1 MINKNL
7 LKISFLNL
15 KKRKLRSFLT
25 IISVFIGVTAIFV
38 LISFGQGLVGFVDE
52 FATKMGNDKI
62 IIQAKSSGF
71 GPPSPDSNV
80 VFSDKDTNFVED
92 ISGVEEATGIYF
104 KAAELEFEDTKKY
117 VFVIGSDIKE
127 HRKLIEELYSL
138 EIKSGQAL
146 KGKEKK
152 DAVFGYGYTIDDGTF
167 PQIMNIRDKPLIDG
181 VPIQVKGF
189 YEKVGNPIDD
199 YNVYMT
205 HEGYEKYFSPQN
217 YQSIFVRSSPGIEPS
232 KLAEEIQKK
241 LRKERGQSRGNE
253 DFFVQTFEQVI
264 KSFTS
269 ILSIINIVLIL
280 IAMVSLLVAGINIAN
295 TMYAS
300 ILERTKDIGVMK
312 AVGAKNHLILSMF
325 AIESGLLS
333 LMGGILAIIV
343 GTFISIYAGGI
354 VSSSGYG
361 MLTPAL
367 NAKLYVICIFFSLL
381 VGILAGLLPAY
392 RASKMKPVDALR
404 YE

>member
-1 MINKNL
+1 
-7 LKISFLNL
+7 
-15 KKRKLRSFLT
+15 
-25 IISVFIGVTAIFV
+25 
-38 LISFGQGLVGFVDE
+38 
-52 FATKMGNDKI
+52 
-62 IIQAKSSGF
+62 
-71 GPPSPDSNV
+71 
-80 VFSDKDTNFVED
+80 
-92 ISGVEEATGIYF
+92 
-104 KAAELEFEDTKKY
+104 
-117 VFVIGSDIKE
+117 
-127 HRKLIEELYSL
+127 
-138 EIKSGQAL
+138 
-146 KGKEKK
+146 
-152 DAVFGYGYTIDDGTF
+152 
-167 PQIMNIRDKPLIDG
+167 
-181 VPIQVKGF
+181 
-189 YEKVGNPIDD
+189 
-199 YNVYMT
+199 
-205 HEGYEKYFSPQN
+205 
-217 YQSIFVRSSPGIEPS
+217 
-232 KLAEEIQKK
+232 
-241 LRKERGQSRGNE
+241 
-253 DFFVQTFEQVI
+253 
-264 KSFTS
+264 
-269 ILSIINIVLIL
+269 
-280 IAMVSLLVAGINIAN
+280 MVSLLVAGINIAN